1 MRKNNQKEKWLR
13 KQYAIAGA
21 FVVVAAVGM
30 TSVYGYQKAKE
41 REQIEYELALEAEE
55 QELEQARLE
64 AEQQEKEIALEEA
77 SSLIVPEQ
85 KTLQNPIAE
94 IAEENG
100 EAGAV
105 IEEVAEEGDNP
116 EENSVAD
123 GTDAMDDATVDAQAL
138 DAAEVLHFSAD
149 TGLLW
154 PMEGN
159 VILNYSMDSTVY
171 FATLDQYKY
180 NPAVLISGNVND
192 KVVAVAKGKISSI
205 ETDEVIG
212 CTVTV
217 DMGDGYQAKYGQLKE
232 VNFEVGDYVEA
243 GHVLGYLSEP
253 TKYFSVEGSNL
264 YFELQKDGVPQDPIL
279 FFE

>member
-1 MRKNNQKEKWLR
+1 M
-13 KQYAIAGA
+13 
-21 FVVVAAVGM
+21 
-30 TSVYGYQKAKE
+30 
-41 REQIEYELALEAEE
+41 
-55 QELEQARLE
+55 
-64 AEQQEKEIALEEA
+64 
-77 SSLIVPEQ
+77 
-85 KTLQNPIAE
+85 QNPIAE

-105 IEEVAEEGDNP
+105 IEEVAEEGNNP

-192 KVVAVAKGKISSI
+192 KVVAVAKGKIS
-205 ETDEVIG
+205 
-212 CTVTV
+212 
-217 DMGDGYQAKYGQLKE
+217 KL
-232 VNFEVGDYVEA
+232 
-243 GHVLGYLSEP
+243 
-253 TKYFSVEGSNL
+253 SNL
-264 YFELQKDGVPQDPIL
+264 NPIELFILKLFKSFIKNSCLSFFTNKSLALIKVIFE
-279 FFE
+279 FA